1 MDGEKFFNK
10 WKIEHLSFRLTL
22 TTLNYTRNY
31 TPLPDFEKEEK
42 ERERKVSVTIYEIS
56 FLSKREI
63 EWEENSHRSSSSE
76 YSILSLMELVKLYAD
91 FFLLPLILPF
101 SRSNLCCGIFSE
113 LP

>member
-22 TTLNYTRNY
+22 TTLNHTRNY
-31 TPLPDFEKEEK
+31 TPLPDFEREEK
-42 ERERKVSVTIYEIS
+42 EREESLSHDIRREIS
-56 FLSKREI
+56 FLPKR